1 LMGEALSWMQSNT
14 PAGSTL
20 AVLPAGVML
29 NYMLRR
35 ANPTPY
41 LRWNPP
47 EMAVFGQANMTR
59 ALRQARP
66 DYILLLGVDT
76 SEFGVNFFGQRQLRR
91 RTHALDQPILS
102 SHRPARPR
110 LDQRRQIRN
119 QNPQTFRPQRRA
131 RSLEIVYVFLP

>member
-76 SEFGVNFFGQRQLRR
+76 SEFGVNFFGDTDSFGGELMRWINQSYRPI
-91 RTHALDQPILS
+91 ALLGHDWTKDGKFGIKILKLS
-102 SHRPARPR
+102 DPNAAPAR
-110 LDQRRQIRN
+110 
-119 QNPQTFRPQRRA
+119 
-131 RSLEIVYVFLP
+131 